1 MLERIEVLC
10 HSSIVIRKDKVIYFD
25 PFKIE
30 NSYNDADIIFITHS
44 HYDHFSPE
52 DINKVRNKD
61 TVIVLTKDLREN
73 AIKLGFLEEKI
84 IEVVPN
90 KSYIVEGLEV
100 HTIPAYN
107 IDKDFHRKE
116 NDFVGYIITIGNIR
130 YYIAGD
136 TDINEDNK
144 RVKCDVAFLPV
155 RRNIYYGL

>member
-61 TVIVLTKDLREN
+61 TVIVLTKDLRGN

-90 KSYIVEGLEV
+90 KSYLVEGLEV
-100 HTIPAYN
+100 QTIPAYN

>member
-90 KSYIVEGLEV
+90 KSYLVEGLEV
-100 HTIPAYN
+100 QTIPAYN

-144 RVKCDVAFLPV
+144 RVKCDVPSLPV

>member
-61 TVIVLTKDLREN
+61 TVIVLTKDLRGN

-90 KSYIVEGLEV
+90 KSYLVEGLEV

-107 IDKDFHRKE
+107 IDKYFHRKE

>member
-10 HSSIVIRKDKVIYFD
+10 HSSIVIRKDKAIYFD

-90 KSYIVEGLEV
+90 KSYLVEGLEV
-100 HTIPAYN
+100 QTIPAYN

>member
-90 KSYIVEGLEV
+90 KSYLVEGLEV
-100 HTIPAYN
+100 QTIPAYN